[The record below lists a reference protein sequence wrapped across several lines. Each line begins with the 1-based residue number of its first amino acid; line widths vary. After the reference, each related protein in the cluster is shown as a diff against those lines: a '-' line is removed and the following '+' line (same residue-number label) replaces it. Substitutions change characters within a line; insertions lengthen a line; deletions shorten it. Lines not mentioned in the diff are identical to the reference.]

1 VTPAAPM
8 IDTKKLREIAEIA
21 RKESPTP
28 WEFREA
34 FDPPAVLALL
44 DALEDA
50 QRVRDQWCEE
60 YTKARDE
67 RDSAIRSLP
76 A

>member
-1 VTPAAPM
+1 M
-8 IDTKKLREIAEIA
+8 IDTKKLREIAE
-21 RKESPTP
+21 K
-28 WEFREA
+28 A
-34 FDPPAVLALL
+34 FLVAFMDEGGNYLGDVSAKTVLALL